1 MTPEPQ
7 IEELLDFFKAMA
19 DANRLKIVGILAQ
32 QPSTVEQLA
41 AMLELQASTV
51 SHHLARLTQVGL
63 VSARERT
70 AITMSTGWKPTRWK
84 RWRSGCWLAR
94 RCPAVAADVDLDAFD
109 RKVLRDFT
117 GSDGRL
123 KSLPAQRKKLEA
135 VLRYAVQRF
144 EFDARYNERQVN
156 EILSELH
163 EDTAAMRRGMIEM
176 RLMARDHGIY
186 WRVKVRV
193 IKVQL
198 PATVTP
204 AEAGV
209 QWFVWIPAFA
219 GMTGRKLFFGESR
232 EI

>member
-63 VSARERT
+63 VSARADSYYNVYRLETDALEAMAQR
-70 AITMSTGWKPTRWK
+70 M
-84 RWRSGCWLAR
+84 LAR
-94 RCPAVAADVDLDAFD
+94 ETLPAVAADVDLDAFD

-117 GSDGRL
+117 GPDGRL

-144 EFDARYNERQVN
+144 EFDAHYNERQVN
-156 EILSELH
+156 EILAELH

-176 RLMARDHGIY
+176 RLMERDHGIY
-186 WRVKVRV
+186 WRVK
-193 IKVQL
+193 
-198 PATVTP
+198 
-204 AEAGV
+204 G
-209 QWFVWIPAFA
+209 W
-219 GMTGRKLFFGESR
+219 GS
-232 EI
+232 

>member
-63 VSARERT
+63 VSARADSYYNVYRLETDALEAMAQR
-70 AITMSTGWKPTRWK
+70 M
-84 RWRSGCWLAR
+84 LAR
-94 RCPAVAADVDLDAFD
+94 ETLPAVAADVDLDAFD

-117 GSDGRL
+117 GPDGRL

-135 VLRYAVQRF
+135 VCATPSSASSSTHATTSGRSTRSS
-144 EFDARYNERQVN
+144 RSCMR
-156 EILSELH
+156 IRRPC
-163 EDTAAMRRGMIEM
+163 AAG
-176 RLMARDHGIY
+176 
-186 WRVKVRV
+186 
-193 IKVQL
+193 
-198 PATVTP
+198 
-204 AEAGV
+204 
-209 QWFVWIPAFA
+209 
-219 GMTGRKLFFGESR
+219 
-232 EI
+232 

>member
-51 SHHLARLTQVGL
+51 SHHLARLTKVGL
-63 VSARERT
+63 VSARADSYYNVYRLETDALEAMAQR
-70 AITMSTGWKPTRWK
+70 M
-84 RWRSGCWLAR
+84 LAR
-94 RCPAVAADVDLDAFD
+94 ETLPAVAAEVDLDAFD

-117 GSDGRL
+117 APDGRL

-176 RLMARDHGIY
+176 RLMERDHGIY
-186 WRVKVRV
+186 WRAK
-193 IKVQL
+193 
-198 PATVTP
+198 
-204 AEAGV
+204 G
-209 QWFVWIPAFA
+209 W
-219 GMTGRKLFFGESR
+219 GS
-232 EI
+232 

>member
-63 VSARERT
+63 VSARADSYYNVYRLETDALEAMAQR
-70 AITMSTGWKPTRWK
+70 M
-84 RWRSGCWLAR
+84 LAR
-94 RCPAVAADVDLDAFD
+94 ETLPAVAADVDLDAFD

-117 GSDGRL
+117 APDGRL

-176 RLMARDHGIY
+176 RLMERDHGIY
-186 WRVKVRV
+186 WRVK
-193 IKVQL
+193 
-198 PATVTP
+198 
-204 AEAGV
+204 G
-209 QWFVWIPAFA
+209 W
-219 GMTGRKLFFGESR
+219 GS
-232 EI
+232 

>member
-7 IEELLDFFKAMA
+7 IEELLDFFKAMG

-51 SHHLARLTQVGL
+51 SHHLARLTKVGL
-63 VSARERT
+63 VSARADSYYNVYRLETDALEAMAQR
-70 AITMSTGWKPTRWK
+70 M
-84 RWRSGCWLAR
+84 LAR
-94 RCPAVAADVDLDAFD
+94 ETLPAVAADVDLDAFD

-117 GSDGRL
+117 GPDGRL

-144 EFDARYNERQVN
+144 EFDAHYNERQVN
-156 EILSELH
+156 EILAELH

-176 RLMARDHGIY
+176 RLMERDHGIY
-186 WRVKVRV
+186 WRVK
-193 IKVQL
+193 
-198 PATVTP
+198 
-204 AEAGV
+204 G
-209 QWFVWIPAFA
+209 W
-219 GMTGRKLFFGESR
+219 GS
-232 EI
+232 

>member
-1 MTPEPQ
+1 MTLEPQ

-41 AMLELQASTV
+41 AMLALQASTV

-63 VSARERT
+63 VSARADSYYNVYKLETDALEGMAQRL
-70 AITMSTGWKPTRWK
+70 
-84 RWRSGCWLAR
+84 LAR
-94 RCPAVAADVDLDAFD
+94 ETLPAVAADVDLDAFD

-117 GSDGRL
+117 GPDGRL

-156 EILSELH
+156 EILSRYNDQE
-163 EDTAAMRRGMIEM
+163 EVTQDVAI
-176 RLMARDHGIY
+176 
-186 WRVKVRV
+186 RV
-193 IKVQL
+193 
-198 PATVTP
+198 
-204 AEAGV
+204 
-209 QWFVWIPAFA
+209 
-219 GMTGRKLFFGESR
+219 FGQALS
-232 EI
+232 

>member
-1 MTPEPQ
+1 MEKTMTPESQ

-63 VSARERT
+63 VSARADSYYNVYRLETDALEAMAQR
-70 AITMSTGWKPTRWK
+70 M
-84 RWRSGCWLAR
+84 LAR
-94 RCPAVAADVDLDAFD
+94 ETLPAVAADVDLDAFD

-117 GSDGRL
+117 GPDGRL

-156 EILSELH
+156 EILAELH
-163 EDTAAMRRGMIEM
+163 EDTAAMRRGMIEAH
-176 RLMARDHGIY
+176 LMERDHGIY
-186 WRVKVRV
+186 WRVK
-193 IKVQL
+193 
-198 PATVTP
+198 
-204 AEAGV
+204 G
-209 QWFVWIPAFA
+209 
-219 GMTGRKLFFGESR
+219 
-232 EI
+232 

>member
-1 MTPEPQ
+1 MTPESQ

-41 AMLELQASTV
+41 AMLELQASTI
-51 SHHLARLTQVGL
+51 SHHLARLTKVGL
-63 VSARERT
+63 VSARADSYYNVYRLETDALEAMAQR
-70 AITMSTGWKPTRWK
+70 M
-84 RWRSGCWLAR
+84 LAR
-94 RCPAVAADVDLDAFD
+94 ETLPAVAADVDLDAFD

-117 GSDGRL
+117 GPDGRL

-163 EDTAAMRRGMIEM
+163 EDAAAMRRGMIEM
-176 RLMARDHGIY
+176 RLMERDHGIY
-186 WRVKVRV
+186 WRVK
-193 IKVQL
+193 
-198 PATVTP
+198 
-204 AEAGV
+204 G
-209 QWFVWIPAFA
+209 
-219 GMTGRKLFFGESR
+219 
-232 EI
+232 